1 MGNSEEYISITRK
14 CHSYMD
20 GCVTDLQPKML
31 VVINYDPIL
40 DLVSESDYL
49 SCEIEIR
56 REKVDGFILDELQEF
71 LPVVFVVGRE
81 IPD

>member
-20 GCVTDLQPKML
+20 GCVTDLQPKMF

-40 DLVSESDYL
+40 DLVSESGYL
-49 SCEIEIR
+49 SCEIEIG
-56 REKVDGFILDELQEF
+56 REKLDELQEF
-71 LPVVFVVGRE
+71 LPVVFVVGSK